1 MVYERKILH
10 VLDFNITFAD
20 VFSLFSHHLLSC
32 IRYID
37 ISNEMI
43 VFLYHCGCYLVQ
55 NIFLHLSLSSN
66 FSRSNQKK
74 KMNFQIDITLI
85 DEHFCRIPARLISLT
100 IIELV
105 LGLIDKTP
113 RWLFWRGL
121 LFAIIPR
128 SPDDKLVI
136 ASFYLHASFL
146 INIILIIERCNY
158 FQVSR

>member
-1 MVYERKILH
+1 MSLAQDLYIGKENLLMVYERKILH

-66 FSRSNQKK
+66 FSDRIRKK
-74 KMNFQIDITLI
+74 KKNEFLDRHHVDRRTFLSNTGKIDQSN
-85 DEHFCRIPARLISLT
+85 HNRAGAWSHR
-100 IIELV
+100 
-105 LGLIDKTP
+105 
-113 RWLFWRGL
+113 
-121 LFAIIPR
+121 
-128 SPDDKLVI
+128 
-136 ASFYLHASFL
+136 
-146 INIILIIERCNY
+146 
-158 FQVSR
+158 